1 MVLNKNK
8 LRTFSESVTQV
19 NFIKDNYPGLYF
31 LFDSEY
37 KLVYIGES
45 LLPLSR
51 ISDHY
56 FKAYA
61 GGKSKKGIGP
71 IFNYFRI
78 MQIKDEDFRIRQHFE
93 KRWIKK
99 YEPPVNANGQNSA
112 PYPLSYNQIR
122 DFISVYETF
131 FKNMSWFTYINDEVI
146 KKMPCYSQYRNKK
159 RRQRA
164 LKQGNWRGL

>member
-45 LLPLSR
+45 QLPLAR

-61 GGKSKKGIGP
+61 GGKNKKGIGP

-112 PYPLSYNQIR
+112 PYPLSYTQIKN
-122 DFISVYETF
+122 FISVYDTF
-131 FKNMSWFTYINDEVI
+131 FKDMTWFRYINDEVI
-146 KKMPCYSQYRNKK
+146 KKMSCYSQYRSKK
-159 RRQRA
+159 RREKA